1 MFALSYRIIIFV
13 SDKFD
18 FKIHYYESGETWG
31 QRIKWNSRDFLDVD
45 HIILN
50 STGHQY
56 YFKPD
61 RDSAL
66 QDICVGLCVKF
77 LVRFSNEVVPWK
89 KEMSAPLSD
98 IDLTMETTSEAYTE
112 ESLSSKPCNHL
123 DSCLR
128 HIPEFLKLHNLFLYS
143 DIEAKFYELQKQD
156 VEKLSAQPVLRRVNS
171 ASSYSDSR
179 SFQGYIKNEKASSK
193 HWKHI
198 TKDHRGS
205 EGDITTSGFVDDFT
219 GYSYSRTASY
229 SNIESC
235 ID

>member
-1 MFALSYRIIIFV
+1 MFTYCFNIYF

-31 QRIKWNSRDFLDVD
+31 QRVKWNSRDFLDVE

-56 YFKPD
+56 FFKSGH
-61 RDSAL
+61 DSAL
-66 QDICVGLCVKF
+66 QDLCVGLCVKF
-77 LVRFSNEVVPWK
+77 LVRFSNEVLPWK
-89 KEMSAPLSD
+89 KEMSTPLSE
-98 IDLTMETTSEAYTE
+98 IDLNMDTTSEAYTE
-112 ESLSSKPCNHL
+112 ESLMSKPCNHL

-128 HIPEFLKLHNLFLYS
+128 HIPEFLKSHNLFLYS
-143 DIEAKFYELQKQD
+143 DIEAKFYEIQKQD
-156 VEKLSAQPVLRRVNS
+156 VEKLSAEPVLRRVNS
-171 ASSYSDSR
+171 ASSYGDT
-179 SFQGYIKNEKASSK
+179 FQGYIKNENKSSK
-193 HWKHI
+193 KSI
-198 TKDHRGS
+198 RKYNRDYRGS
-205 EGDITTSGFVDDFT
+205 EGDITTSGFVEDFT